1 MISFAATPQWHLVPW
16 TGTLVTNAQWSGS
29 SYFKPLNANRSL
41 SPMGGTFGCLY
52 IRLLSQMP
60 NSQGGSSAASL
71 FSSFSTD
78 AESRG
83 EAPVAL
89 GGSFWSS
96 SLSVAGSKGVLL
108 GLFRG
113 LWGRR
118 PSRLLAQMPNSQ
130 GGSDAASLYSY
141 FCPPRVAGAAGNCS

>member
-29 SYFKPLNANRSL
+29 SYLKPLNAAISHGGATGVSQ
-41 SPMGGTFGCLY
+41 SPGTFGCLPF
-52 IRLLSQMP
+52 RLLSQMP
-60 NSQGGSSAASL
+60 NSQGGPSAASL

-89 GGSFWSS
+89 GG
-96 SLSVAGSKGVLL
+96 VLL
-108 GLFRG
+108 ELFSVGSWLKGGLAWPVPGTLGASPF
-113 LWGRR
+113 
-118 PSRLLAQMPNSQ
+118 STFSA
-130 GGSDAASLYSY
+130 DA
-141 FCPPRVAGAAGNCS
+141 

>member
-1 MISFAATPQWHLVPW
+1 MAPGAMDRH
-16 TGTLVTNAQWSGS
+16 LVTNAQCCGS
-29 SYFKPLNANRSL
+29 SYSKPLNAAISHGGATGV
-41 SPMGGTFGCLY
+41 SPVPGTFGCLY

-83 EAPVAL
+83 EAPVTL

-96 SLSVAGSKGVLL
+96 SPSVAGSKGVLL

>member
-1 MISFAATPQWHLVPW
+1 M
-16 TGTLVTNAQWSGS
+16 
-29 SYFKPLNANRSL
+29 PLLCS
-41 SPMGGTFGCLY
+41 
-52 IRLLSQMP
+52 RLLAQMP
-60 NSQGGSSAASL
+60 K
-71 FSSFSTD
+71 
-78 AESRG
+78 SRG

-96 SLSVAGSKGVLL
+96 SPSVAGSKGVLL

-141 FCPPRVAGAAGNCS
+141 FCPPRGAGAAGNCS

>member
-1 MISFAATPQWHLVPW
+1 
-16 TGTLVTNAQWSGS
+16 
-29 SYFKPLNANRSL
+29 
-41 SPMGGTFGCLY
+41 
-52 IRLLSQMP
+52 MP

-89 GGSFWSS
+89 GCAFGR
-96 SLSVAGSKGVLL
+96 LLRRLLAQEEVLF

-141 FCPPRVAGAAGNCS
+141 FCPPRVAGAAGN